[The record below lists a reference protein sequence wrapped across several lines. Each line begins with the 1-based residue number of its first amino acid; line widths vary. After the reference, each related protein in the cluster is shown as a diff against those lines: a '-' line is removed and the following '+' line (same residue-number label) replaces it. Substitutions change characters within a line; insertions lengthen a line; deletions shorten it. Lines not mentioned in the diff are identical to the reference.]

1 MFGGGASADAAPASS
16 PFMAAASSSNGI
28 GDDEPAPLKE
38 WKAERAQL
46 ISSLEAE
53 AKATKTANAAR
64 AKEELAEFVAERT
77 KVIGGTAKANRDAEE
92 AGRENRENTVQ
103 PGEEWVR
110 VNDLVDFSRKA
121 SSDVSRMRSLYI
133 SLKSNPPPAAAL
145 A

>member
-1 MFGGGASADAAPASS
+1 MR
-16 PFMAAASSSNGI
+16 NV
-28 GDDEPAPLKE
+28 
-38 WKAERAQL
+38 
-46 ISSLEAE
+46 E